1 MRDTTKVANLNLV
14 KETKKKTNSK
24 VSALSPREI
33 VSELDRDVIG
43 QENAKKAV
51 AVALRN
57 RWRRQALDE
66 QMREEVLPKNILMI
80 GPIGVGKTTLTNLLA
95 ESFGYDT
102 FLEKPSENPFL
113 ADFYENPSQAALGA
127 QLFFLF
133 QRVKQ
138 IQEIKQDDIFTP
150 TRVSDFLLDKDQLF
164 AKATLND
171 QELKLY
177 QQIYD
182 YLSLD
187 LPTPDLVIY
196 LQADTKTLHNRVIHR
211 GIQMEKKVSFEYL
224 DLLNESYKNFFFE
237 YERSP
242 VLIVNSEHLDLE
254 SNEEDFN
261 LLLDKMLEYFNNPE
275 GTKMYFNPS
284 PVLI

>member
-1 MRDTTKVANLNLV
+1 MG
-14 KETKKKTNSK
+14 KKFT
-24 VSALSPREI
+24 
-33 VSELDRDVIG
+33 DFT
-43 QENAKKAV
+43 QHKKIPKFIAV
-51 AVALRN
+51 
-57 RWRRQALDE
+57 E
-66 QMREEVLPKNILMI
+66 

>member
-1 MRDTTKVANLNLV
+1 MGKKLTDFTQHKKVP
-14 KETKKKTNSK
+14 KF
-24 VSALSPREI
+24 I
-33 VSELDRDVIG
+33 
-43 QENAKKAV
+43 AV
-51 AVALRN
+51 
-57 RWRRQALDE
+57 E
-66 QMREEVLPKNILMI
+66 

-102 FLEKPSENPFL
+102 FLEKPGENPFL

-224 DLLNESYKNFFFE
+224 DLLNESYKKFFFE

-254 SNEEDFN
+254 SNEDDFN